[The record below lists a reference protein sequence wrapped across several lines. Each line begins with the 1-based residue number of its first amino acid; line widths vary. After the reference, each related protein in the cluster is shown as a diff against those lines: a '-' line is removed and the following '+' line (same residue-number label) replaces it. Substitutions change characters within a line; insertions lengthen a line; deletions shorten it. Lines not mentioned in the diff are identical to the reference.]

1 MEWLKICQI
10 SQNNNNSQNNND
22 SQNNNNSSP
31 EKQNEFNKTMMEN
44 HNNSIKIQN
53 YTNSNKLNTSKNQ
66 TITTPSTYIEANI
79 NNIIVNMTLND
90 QNLTQQKLDFPI
102 ISLNTSNFMN
112 AEILNQ
118 DSFKNLTLFKNN
130 PIPFII
136 HTKCIAYGNT
146 TMEVLIPFKNPENN
160 NPDDLC
166 NNFTFIKECYPPN
179 FGLNIYSKYPNS
191 SKLSGDI
198 INDDLLNNTFFLT
211 IGRNVSRFFLYMI
224 AKNIVFEAQYTLI
237 GSLYSSNEKIG
248 SGHLKEE
255 ELTLSALK
263 NKNFFEI
270 DFDCSKNGSFL
281 SYMRVDVKGFR
292 RYSFI
297 FKKECKET
305 ENSFFGGFLK
315 SKYLIWMFFGSIFV
329 VLFVLLLISSLR
341 IKSTAQGR
349 DPPIEPNA
357 LALSII
363 YDLKFS
369 RRLRKKFGIQ
379 KN

>member
-1 MEWLKICQI
+1 MK
-10 SQNNNNSQNNND
+10 
-22 SQNNNNSSP
+22 
-31 EKQNEFNKTMMEN
+31 N
-44 HNNSIKIQN
+44 HNTSAKIQN
-53 YTNSNKLNTSKNQ
+53 YTNSNKLNFSKNQ
-66 TITTPSTYIEANI
+66 TIPHHPSTYIEANI
-79 NNIIVNMTLND
+79 NNIIVNITLND
-90 QNLTQQKLDFPI
+90 QNLTQQKLDLPI
-102 ISLNTSNFMN
+102 ITLNTSNFMN
-112 AEILNQ
+112 FDLLLNQ
-118 DSFKNLTLFKNN
+118 DLKNITLFRNK
-130 PIPFII
+130 PLSFII
-136 HTKCIAYGNT
+136 QTKCIAYGNT
-146 TMEVLIPFKNPENN
+146 TMQVLIPFKEPGNI
-160 NPDDLC
+160 PDDFC

-211 IGRNVSRFFLYMI
+211 IGRNVSRFFLYII
-224 AKNIVFEAQYTLI
+224 AKNIIFQAHYTLM

-255 ELTLSALK
+255 ELTLSALQ

-270 DFDCSKNGSFL
+270 DFDCLKNGTFL
-281 SYMRVDVKGFR
+281 IYMRVDVKGFR

-297 FKKECKET
+297 FKKECKDP
-305 ENSFFGGFLK
+305 ENSFFGAFLK
-315 SKYLIWMFFGSIFV
+315 SKYFIWMFLGSIFV

-349 DPPIEPNA
+349 DLPIEPNA

-369 RRLRKKFGIQ
+369 KRLRKKFGIR